1 MPRSV
6 RPIPDITSLSDL
18 DTPSLRL
25 WWADLFDIEATSR
38 ISRDLLIRAIAW
50 RLQEEVC
57 GGLSNSARRQLARH
71 ARELHSS
78 GSISISSSADLKPG
92 TKLIREWQGRVHEV
106 VIVEDGYVWSGKRY
120 RSLSQIA
127 RIITGTRWSGP
138 RFFGTRGS
146 R

>member
-1 MPRSV
+1 MLRSAP
-6 RPIPDITSLSDL
+6 PIPDITSLRDL
-18 DTPSLRL
+18 DTPSLRQR
-25 WWADLFDIEATSR
+25 WADLFDIEATSR

-71 ARELHSS
+71 AQEFRSS

>member
-1 MPRSV
+1 MLRSA

-18 DTPSLRL
+18 DTTSLRQ

-38 ISRDLLIRAIAW
+38 ISGDLLIRAIAW

-71 ARELHSS
+71 AQELRSS